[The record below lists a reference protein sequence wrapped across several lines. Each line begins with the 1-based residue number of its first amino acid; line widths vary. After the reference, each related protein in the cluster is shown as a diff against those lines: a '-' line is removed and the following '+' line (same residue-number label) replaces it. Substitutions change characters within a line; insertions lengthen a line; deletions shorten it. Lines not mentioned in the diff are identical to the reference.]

1 MCVNRHSEHLGAAIE
16 SVLVQ
21 SCGDF
26 LFYVIA
32 NDCDD
37 ELWSFLHVFKD
48 DRVRLHRTSVGQLAF
63 NLNYGLNLIGGGYAL
78 RIDSDDLCL
87 PDRLKLTRDGLEA
100 LRYPDVLGGEAI
112 VINEAGQEIGYQHVP
127 HSNSAIRSKLWRS
140 CPMIHP
146 TCAINVKSVLRL
158 RGYLGGFMS
167 EDYDLWIRAARQPDF
182 RFANLDCPLI
192 RYRISPGQSRGRPLG
207 YSEVAGHMLR
217 EGLLQSNIKYLA
229 GTILAASKR
238 YFFAR

>member
-1 MCVNRHSEHLGAAIE
+1 MCVNRYSVHLRAAIE
-16 SVLVQ
+16 SVLAQ

-37 ELWSFLHVFKD
+37 ELWSFLHGFKD
-48 DRVRLHRTSVGQLAF
+48 NRLRLHRTSVGQLAF
-63 NLNYGLNLIGGGYAL
+63 NLNYGLNLIGDGYAL
-78 RIDSDDLCL
+78 RIDADDLCL

-100 LRYPDVLGGEAI
+100 LGYPDVLGGEAI
-112 VINEAGQEIGYQHVP
+112 VVNEVGHEIGYQQVP
-127 HSNSAIRSKLWRS
+127 HSNRKIRSKLWRS

-146 TCAINVKSVLRL
+146 TCALNVQSVIQL

-167 EDYDLWIRAARQPDF
+167 EDYDLWIRAARKVDF
-182 RFANLDCPLI
+182 RFANLECPLI
-192 RYRISPGQSRGRPLG
+192 KYRISPGQSRGRPLG

-217 EGLLQSNIKYLA
+217 EGLLHSNIKYLA
-229 GTILAASKR
+229 GTVLAAAKR
-238 YFFAR
+238 YFLAK